1 MPSYKLKKFIW
12 YKALWEEI
20 LVVFQNEAY
29 TTQTCH
35 RCGSKNTVV
44 CKRYFKCLDCGLE
57 YNRDLNP
64 AINIG
69 NRFLDQWFKDRAE
82 LAKPL
87 TPTLCNAPKGEEF
100 GKAKFDGRI
109 PLL

>member
-1 MPSYKLKKFIW
+1 MPSYKLKKFIQ
-12 YKALWEEI
+12 YKALWEGI
-20 LVVFQNEAY
+20 PVAFQNEAY

-35 RCGSKNTVV
+35 RCGSRNTIVS
-44 CKRYFKCLDCGLE
+44 KRFFKCLDCGLE

-69 NRFLDQWFKDRAE
+69 NRFLDQWFKNRAE

-87 TPTLCNAPKGEEF
+87 TPTLCNAPKGDKF
-100 GKAKFDGRI
+100 GKAMFDGRI

>member
-1 MPSYKLKKFIW
+1 
-12 YKALWEEI
+12 
-20 LVVFQNEAY
+20 
-29 TTQTCH
+29 
-35 RCGSKNTVV
+35 
-44 CKRYFKCLDCGLE
+44 LE

-69 NRFLDQWFKDRAE
+69 NRFLDQWFRNRAV

-87 TPTLCNAPKGEEF
+87 TPTLYNALKGEEF
-100 GKAKFDGRI
+100 GKAMFDGRI